1 MLEAGI
7 INHMGSSPQGTPGDV
22 NNFPNLYHKNLQDAV
37 NESYTHDKVLP
48 RVEGQDYNE
57 YSTNPAH
64 EGNPEYSAEGTTLSG
79 ENY

>member
-1 MLEAGI
+1 MSEPFK
-7 INHMGSSPQGTPGDV
+7 NNFDTT
-22 NNFPNLYHKNLQDAV
+22 NFPNLYHKNLQDSV

-64 EGNPEYSAEGTTLSG
+64 EGNPEYTSEGTKLSG
-79 ENY
+79 ETY